1 MDDSQLLKA
10 WHQMEVEFN
19 SLTSDDSTE
28 GKRLNGKEK
37 KYQKEAPKGET
48 SGR

>member
-37 KYQKEAPKGET
+37 NTKRKHP
-48 SGR
+48 R